1 MIYSFAHF
9 SRGNYNGGAIILQP
23 TAGRRAGMK
32 EVTARG
38 KERWEE
44 ETLKPFLEKHGER
57 KERFITVSGEE
68 IKQLYTPEDIADL
81 DYERDLGYPGEY
93 PYTRG
98 VYPTMYRGR
107 LWTMRQFSGY
117 GGAEET
123 NRRFKYLLKEG
134 ETGLSTAFDMPTL
147 MGYDSDHPL
156 ADGEVGVEGVAVDTL
171 RDFEILFDGIPLDK
185 VSTSFTINPTAAVI
199 YAMYIAIG
207 DRQGVPRAQL
217 RGTIQNDMLKEFIA
231 QKEWVIPPEPAID
244 LIVDIFEF
252 GIKETP
258 KFNLISISGYHIRE
272 AGATAVQELAFT
284 LADGFA
290 YVEAGMDRGLDV
302 DSFAPQLS
310 FFFNS
315 HNSFFEEIAKFRAAR
330 RIWAR
335 TMRER
340 YGARKPESW
349 RLRFHTQTAGCTL
362 TEQQPLNNIIRVTLQ
377 ALAAVL
383 GGTQSLHTNSY
394 DEALALPSE
403 EAVRIAL
410 RTQQIIAYES
420 GVADTID
427 PLAGSYFVES
437 LTNEIERK
445 ALEYIEHIEEM
456 GDGSILQ
463 GVLRGIEEGF
473 FQREISKSAYEYQK
487 RVEAGEEVIVG
498 VNRYVIEEDRKPK
511 ILRVDP
517 EVQRRQ
523 IERLRK
529 VKEERED
536 AKVKEALAGLKKA
549 CEHGENKMPYILE
562 AVKAYATLQEI
573 MDVLREV
580 YGEYREPA
588 FF

>member
-1 MIYSFAHF
+1 MREITLKGD
-9 SRGNYNGGAIILQP
+9 R
-23 TAGRRAGMK
+23 
-32 EVTARG
+32 
-38 KERWEE
+38 ERWERE
-44 ETLKPFLEKHGER
+44 VLEPFLERHGER

-68 IKQLYTPEDIADL
+68 IERLYTPEDVEDL

-93 PYTRG
+93 PFTRG

-107 LWTMRQFSGY
+107 LWTMRQFSGF

-147 MGYDSDHPL
+147 MGYDPDHPL
-156 ADGEVGVEGVAVDTL
+156 SDGEVGVEGVAISTL

-199 YAMYIAIG
+199 YAMYIAIA
-207 DRQGVPRAQL
+207 DQQGVPRAQV

-252 GIKETP
+252 GTRETP

-272 AGATAVQELAFT
+272 AGSTAIQELAFT

-290 YVEAGMDRGLDV
+290 YVEAGIERGLDV

-335 TMRER
+335 MMREH
-340 YGARKPESW
+340 YGAKCPESW
-349 RLRFHTQTAGCTL
+349 RLRFHTQTAGCSL
-362 TEQQPLNNIIRVTLQ
+362 TEQQPLNNIIRVTIQ

-394 DEALALPSE
+394 DEALALPTE

-410 RTQQIIAYES
+410 RTQQIIAHES

-427 PLAGSYFVES
+427 PLAGSYFVEA
-437 LTNEIERK
+437 LTDETERK
-445 ALEYIEHIEEM
+445 AIDYIDRIKEM
-456 GDGSILQ
+456 GDGSILR
-463 GVLRGIEEGF
+463 GVLRGIDEGF
-473 FQREISKSAYEYQK
+473 FQREISRAAYEYQK
-487 RVEAGEEVIVG
+487 QVESGEQVIVG
-498 VNRYVIEEDRKPK
+498 VNRYVIEEDRKPN

-523 IERLRK
+523 IARLNQVKRER
-529 VKEERED
+529 D
-536 AKVKEALAGLKKA
+536 TTKVKEALDGLRKA
-549 CEHGENKMPYILE
+549 CERGENRMPHILE
-562 AVKAYATLQEI
+562 AVKAYASLQEI
-573 MDVLREV
+573 MDVLRDV
-580 YGEYREPA
+580 YGRYREPA
-588 FF
+588 MF

>member
-1 MIYSFAHF
+1 MSW
-9 SRGNYNGGAIILQP
+9 SGKGGA
-23 TAGRRAGMK
+23 MK
-32 EVTARG
+32 EAILKTDR
-38 KERWEE
+38 ERWEKE
-44 ETLKPFLEKHGER
+44 VLEPFLESRGER

-68 IKQLYTPEDIADL
+68 TERLYTPEDVEDL

-93 PYTRG
+93 PFTRG

-107 LWTMRQFSGY
+107 WWTMRQFSGY

-134 ETGLSTAFDMPTL
+134 QTGLSTAFDMPTL
-147 MGYDSDHPL
+147 MGYDPDHPL
-156 ADGEVGVEGVAVDTL
+156 SDGEVGVEGVAVSTL
-171 RDFEILFDGIPLDK
+171 RDFEILFDGIPLDQ

-199 YAMYIAIG
+199 YAMYIAIA
-207 DRQGVPRAQL
+207 DWQGVPRDQI

-231 QKEWVIPPEPAID
+231 QKEWVIPPQPAIE
-244 LIVDIFEF
+244 LIADIFEY
-252 GIKETP
+252 GIEETP

-272 AGATAVQELAFT
+272 AGSTAIQELAFT

-290 YVEAGMDRGLDV
+290 YVEAGIKRGLEV

-335 TMRER
+335 MIREH
-340 YGARKPESW
+340 YGAKRPESW
-349 RLRFHTQTAGCTL
+349 RLRFHTQTAGCSL
-362 TEQQPLNNIIRVTLQ
+362 TEQQSLNNIIRVTIQ

-410 RTQQIIAYES
+410 RTQQIIAHES

-427 PLAGSYFVES
+427 PLAGSYFMEA
-437 LTNEIERK
+437 LTDETERK
-445 ALEYIEHIEEM
+445 AMEYINRIEEM
-456 GDGSILQ
+456 GEGSILQ
-463 GVLRGIEEGF
+463 GVFRGIDQGF
-473 FQREISKSAYEYQK
+473 FQREIARAAYEYQK
-487 RVEAGEEVIVG
+487 QVESGEQIIVG
-498 VNRYVIEEDRKPK
+498 VNEYTTEGGERPN

-523 IERLRK
+523 IARLNRVKGERD
-529 VKEERED
+529 E
-536 AKVKEALAGLKKA
+536 AKVKAALLGLEQA
-549 CEHGENKMPYILE
+549 CHRGENRMPHILE
-562 AVKAYATLQEI
+562 AVKVYATMQEI
-573 MDVLREV
+573 MDALGGV
-580 YGEYREPA
+580 YGRYREPA
-588 FF
+588 MF

>member
-1 MIYSFAHF
+1 
-9 SRGNYNGGAIILQP
+9 
-23 TAGRRAGMK
+23 MK
-32 EVTARG
+32 EVTLKSD
-38 KERWEE
+38 KERWERE
-44 ETLKPFLEKHGER
+44 VLEPFLKEHGER
-57 KERFITVSGEE
+57 KERFITVSNEE
-68 IKQLYTPEDIADL
+68 IARLYTAEDVGNL

-93 PYTRG
+93 PFTRG

-107 LWTMRQFSGY
+107 LWTMRQFSGF

-147 MGYDSDHPL
+147 MGYDPDHPL
-156 ADGEVGVEGVAVDTL
+156 ADGEVGVEGVAISTL
-171 RDFEILFDGIPLDK
+171 RDFEILFDGIPLDR

-199 YAMYIAIG
+199 YAMYIAIA
-207 DRQGVPRAQL
+207 DRQGVPRTQI

-272 AGATAVQELAFT
+272 AGSTAIQELAFT

-290 YVEAGMDRGLDV
+290 YVEAGIERGLDV
-302 DSFAPQLS
+302 DDFAPQLS

-335 TMRER
+335 MMREH
-340 YGARKPESW
+340 YGAKRPESW
-349 RLRFHTQTAGCTL
+349 RLRFHTQTAGCSL
-362 TEQQPLNNIIRVTLQ
+362 TEQQPLNNIIRVTIQ

-394 DEALALPSE
+394 DEALALPTE

-410 RTQQIIAYES
+410 RTQQIIAHES
-420 GVADTID
+420 GVAETID
-427 PLAGSYFVES
+427 PLAGSYFVEK
-437 LTNEIERK
+437 LTDETERK
-445 ALEYIEHIEEM
+445 VLDYIHQIEEM
-456 GDGSILQ
+456 GEGSILR

-473 FQREISKSAYEYQK
+473 FQREISRAAYEYQK
-487 RVEAGEEVIVG
+487 QVESGEQTIVG
-498 VNRYVIEEDRKPK
+498 VNRYVIDEDRRPK

-517 EVQRRQ
+517 AVQRRQ
-523 IERLRK
+523 IARLQQVKRERDNTK
-529 VKEERED
+529 VE
-536 AKVKEALAGLKKA
+536 EALANLKRA
-549 CEHGENKMPYILE
+549 CEGGENRMPQILE
-562 AVKAYATLQEI
+562 AVKVYATLQEI

-580 YGEYREPA
+580 YGRYREPA
-588 FF
+588 MF

>member
-1 MIYSFAHF
+1 
-9 SRGNYNGGAIILQP
+9 
-23 TAGRRAGMK
+23 MK
-32 EVTARG
+32 ELTLKSGR
-38 KERWEE
+38 ERWEKE
-44 ETLKPFLEKHGER
+44 VLEPHLREHGER
-57 KERFITVSGEE
+57 RERFITASGEE
-68 IKQLYTPEDIADL
+68 IKRLYTPEDMEAL
-81 DYERDLGYPGEY
+81 DYDRDLGYPGEY
-93 PYTRG
+93 PFTRG

-123 NRRFKYLLKEG
+123 NRRFKYLLEEG

-147 MGYDSDHPL
+147 MGYDPDHPL
-156 ADGEVGVEGVAVDTL
+156 ADGEVGVEGVSVATL
-171 RDFEILFDGIPLDK
+171 RDFEILFDGIPLDQ

-199 YAMYIAIG
+199 YAMYIAIA
-207 DRQGVPRAQL
+207 DQQGVPRSQV

-252 GIKETP
+252 GVKETP

-290 YVEAGMDRGLDV
+290 YVEAGLERGLEI

-335 TMRER
+335 MMREH
-340 YGARKPESW
+340 YGAKRPEAW

-410 RTQQIIAYES
+410 R
-420 GVADTID
+420 
-427 PLAGSYFVES
+427 
-437 LTNEIERK
+437 
-445 ALEYIEHIEEM
+445 
-456 GDGSILQ
+456 
-463 GVLRGIEEGF
+463 
-473 FQREISKSAYEYQK
+473 
-487 RVEAGEEVIVG
+487 
-498 VNRYVIEEDRKPK
+498 
-511 ILRVDP
+511 
-517 EVQRRQ
+517 
-523 IERLRK
+523 
-529 VKEERED
+529 
-536 AKVKEALAGLKKA
+536 
-549 CEHGENKMPYILE
+549 
-562 AVKAYATLQEI
+562 
-573 MDVLREV
+573 
-580 YGEYREPA
+580 
-588 FF
+588 

>member
-1 MIYSFAHF
+1 
-9 SRGNYNGGAIILQP
+9 
-23 TAGRRAGMK
+23 MK
-32 EVTARG
+32 EVTARSS

-44 ETLKPFLEKHGER
+44 ETLKPFLEQHGER

-68 IKQLYTPEDIADL
+68 VKRLYTPEDIEDL

-93 PYTRG
+93 PFTRG

-171 RDFEILFDGIPLDK
+171 RDFEILFDGIPLDR

-290 YVEAGMDRGLDV
+290 YVEAGMGRGLDV

-335 TMRER
+335 RMRER
-340 YGARKPESW
+340 YGAKRPESW

-437 LTNEIERK
+437 LTNQIERQ
-445 ALEYIEHIEEM
+445 AMDYIGKIEEM
-456 GDGSILQ
+456 GDGSILR

-473 FQREISKSAYEYQK
+473 FQREISKAAYEYQK
-487 RVEAGEEVIVG
+487 RVESGEEIIVG
-498 VNRYVIEEDRKPK
+498 VNRYVIEEDRKPN

-529 VKEERED
+529 VKQERD
-536 AKVKEALAGLKKA
+536 NGKVEEALAGLKRA
-549 CEHGENKMPYILE
+549 CERGENKMPYILE